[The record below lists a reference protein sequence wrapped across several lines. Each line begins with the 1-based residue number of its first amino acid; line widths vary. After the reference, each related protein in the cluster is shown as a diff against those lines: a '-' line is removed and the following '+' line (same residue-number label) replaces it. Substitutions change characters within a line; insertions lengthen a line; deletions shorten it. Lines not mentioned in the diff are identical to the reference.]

1 MSVLDRAVG
10 KSMRRLLPFI
20 VLMYT
25 LAFLDRANVGFGKQ
39 ALQADTGLSDAA
51 FAFGAGIFFVGYALF
66 EVPSNIILE
75 RVGAK
80 MWMCRI
86 MVTWGLVA
94 TAMMFAWNETVF
106 YVLRF
111 LLGVTEAG
119 FFPGVILYLTY
130 WFPERTRGQ
139 ATGFFYFG
147 VPLALVV
154 GGPLSGFLLDWHGMG
169 GLTGW
174 QWMFLIEG
182 LLASAVGVW
191 AYFWLD
197 NGPKDAKWLSPDERT
212 ALSAELAGENEAKVH
227 HTPSGI
233 LAGLTSG
240 RVLYLTTAFFFIQI
254 AAYGLIF
261 YLPTIVATYLGQK
274 VGLTVGLVTTI
285 PWIASIIGIYF
296 VTRWSDQSGN
306 RRGLITSLYVL
317 LALSLFA
324 SPYLGTVLGVAALCV
339 AAAAYCSAT
348 PLFWTV
354 CTANLNRTSAPAGIA
369 LIGAVGN
376 LGGFVAPIYKNWV
389 ETQAGA
395 AAGMVAIGST
405 ALIGA
410 AMVHLLRRP
419 ETATERLAPAHIA

>member
-10 KSMRRLLPFI
+10 KSMRRLLPFL

-25 LAFLDRANVGFGKQ
+25 LAFLDRANVGFAKQ

-51 FAFGAGIFFVGYALF
+51 FAFGAGIFFIGYALF

-94 TAMMFAWNETVF
+94 AAMMFAWNETVF
-106 YVLRF
+106 YILRF

-130 WFPERTRGQ
+130 WFPERTRGR

-147 VPLALVV
+147 VPLALVA
-154 GGPLSGFLLDWHGMG
+154 GGPLSGFLLEWHGLG

-174 QWMFLIEG
+174 QWMFMIEG

-197 NGPKDAKWLSPDERT
+197 NGPKDAKWLSPEERK
-212 ALSAELAGENEAKVH
+212 ALGDELAGENEAKIH

-233 LAGLTSG
+233 LAGLTNG
-240 RVLYLTTAFFFIQI
+240 RVLYLTAAFFFIQI

-285 PWIASIIGIYF
+285 PWAASLVGIYF
-296 VTRWSDQSGN
+296 VTRWSDLSGN
-306 RRGLITSLYVL
+306 RRGLITSLYIL
-317 LALSLFA
+317 LALSLVV

-395 AAGMVAIGST
+395 AAGMLAIGST

-410 AMVHLLRRP
+410 AMVYLLRRP
-419 ETATERLAPAHIA
+419 ETATERFAPAHSA

>member
-10 KSMRRLLPFI
+10 KCSRRLLPFI

-25 LAFLDRANVGFGKQ
+25 LSFLDRANVGFAKQ
-39 ALQADTGLSDAA
+39 AFQADTGLSDAA
-51 FAFGAGIFFVGYALF
+51 FAFGAGIFFIGYALF

-86 MVTWGLVA
+86 MVTWGIVA
-94 TAMMFAWNETVF
+94 AAMMFSWNETVF

-130 WFPERTRGQ
+130 WFPEQNRGR

-147 VPLALVV
+147 VPLALVI
-154 GGPLSGFLLDWHGMG
+154 GGPLSGFLLEWHGLG

-197 NGPKDAKWLSPDERT
+197 NGPKDAKWLAPDEQA
-212 ALSAELAGENEAKVH
+212 ALATELAGENDAKAH

-240 RVLYLTTAFFFIQI
+240 RVLYLTTAYFFIQI

-285 PWIASIIGIYF
+285 PWIASVIGIYF
-296 VTRWSDQSGN
+296 VTRWSDLSGN

-317 LALSLFA
+317 LALSLVV
-324 SPYLGTVLGVAALCV
+324 SPYLGTVLGVAALCA

-354 CTANLNRTSAPAGIA
+354 CTANLNRSSAPAGIA

-395 AAGMVAIGST
+395 AAGMLAIGST

-410 AMVHLLRRP
+410 AMVFLLRRP
-419 ETATERLAPAHIA
+419 QAAPQRLAAVQGT

>member
-1 MSVLDRAVG
+1 
-10 KSMRRLLPFI
+10 
-20 VLMYT
+20 
-25 LAFLDRANVGFGKQ
+25 
-39 ALQADTGLSDAA
+39 
-51 FAFGAGIFFVGYALF
+51 
-66 EVPSNIILE
+66 
-75 RVGAK
+75 
-80 MWMCRI
+80 
-86 MVTWGLVA
+86 
-94 TAMMFAWNETVF
+94 MMFAWNETVF

-130 WFPERTRGQ
+130 WFPERSRGR

-154 GGPLSGFLLDWHGMG
+154 GGPLSGFLLEWHGLG

-197 NGPKDAKWLSPDERT
+197 NGPKDAKWLAPEEQS
-212 ALSAELAGENEAKVH
+212 ALATELAGENDAKVH

-240 RVLYLTTAFFFIQI
+240 RVLYLTTAYFFIQI

-285 PWIASIIGIYF
+285 PWIASVIGIYF
-296 VTRWSDQSGN
+296 VTRWSDLSGN

-317 LALSLFA
+317 LALSLVV
-324 SPYLGTVLGVAALCV
+324 SPYLGTVLGIAALC
-339 AAAAYCSAT
+339 AAATAYCSAT

-354 CTANLNRTSAPAGIA
+354 CTANLNRSSAPAGIA

-395 AAGMVAIGST
+395 AAGMLAIGST

-410 AMVHLLRRP
+410 AMVFLLRRP
-419 ETATERLAPAHIA
+419 QAAPERLAPAHGT